1 METSGGFMAAGD
13 TILRFETGIDV
24 LGEDTDIC
32 DGKLGGNGEGG
43 ENGLQEFLE
52 ASVEISK
59 GW

>member
-24 LGEDTDIC
+24 LGDDTDIC
-32 DGKLGGNGEGG
+32 DGKLGDNGEG

-52 ASVEISK
+52 ASVGISK